1 MSQQGSPHNKVHIY
15 PSNSVRSKYI
25 SCCQSR
31 QLYAVLHANTYVT
44 SCWASSTHTH
54 THTLL
59 AYPLANLCEVSPAE
73 ALGHLG
79 NVRKINVCSNR
90 GLTEVGLEYGEA

>member
-1 MSQQGSPHNKVHIY
+1 MQFCTQIRTLHPVGPPVH
-15 PSNSVRSKYI
+15 
-25 SCCQSR
+25 
-31 QLYAVLHANTYVT
+31 
-44 SCWASSTHTH
+44 THTH

-79 NVRKINVCSNR
+79 NVRKINVCGNR